1 MPNQKKI
8 DQVNELADLF
18 SNSDTIILADYK
30 GTSVTELSGLRRAL
44 NSTSAKFKIAKNTLA
59 KLAAEKSSKEIL
71 SEEITGPLGFVLSN
85 DDPSQITKTL
95 FKYAEDNNLDFNIKK
110 GLVNNDLVDEDT
122 LLRLS
127 KLPSK
132 EILLAKLMGSMN
144 SPITNLV
151 FVLQGTIQGF
161 ATVLQRHVENSA
173 IEQEVPVE
181 EAPAEEAPVEE
192 APVEEA
198 PVEEAPVE
206 EAPAEETPV
215 EEAPAEEAPAEE
227 TPAEKDEKK

>member
-1 MPNQKKI
+1 MPNQRKI

-18 SNSDTIILADYK
+18 SNSDTIIMADYK
-30 GTSVTELSGLRRAL
+30 GTSVSELSGLRRAL
-44 NSTSAKFKIAKNTLA
+44 NSSSAKFKIAKNTLA
-59 KLAAEKSSKEIL
+59 KLAADKSSKSAL

-85 DDPSQITKTL
+85 EDPSQITKIL
-95 FKYAEDNNLDFNIKK
+95 FKYAEENDLDFNVKK
-110 GLVNNDLVDEDT
+110 GLVNNDLFDEET

-144 SPITNLV
+144 SPITNLA

-173 IEQEVPVE
+173 NN
-181 EAPAEEAPVEE
+181 EAPAEEPAAES
-192 APVEEA
+192 
-198 PVEEAPVE
+198 
-206 EAPAEETPV
+206 EAPAEEPAA
-215 EEAPAEEAPAEE
+215 ESEAPAEEPAKESEAEE
-227 TPAEKDEKK
+227 ENKK